1 MSQRLIQICACTG
14 IACLFGGL
22 WAGDALTLSLIGET
36 NVSLYLRIITFILY
50 GVFFASLVLTGKR
63 GRRNDYRFIIFS
75 CLTSLILY
83 GVGTVFFLTG
93 TESFF
98 VIALILTK
106 TVGAPIS
113 AGLMCLCA
121 TIDRAN
127 FPRVALVGLLGAF
140 ITKAI
145 LIWSIGKGFTSPSFI
160 MIVACALV
168 LLTFLFCVVPFA
180 RTVPS
185 FHGENSPLQNDGML
199 SPIKRPVEKLLT
211 PNLVIGMVIASMM
224 LGYLRS
230 GIAGSDPH
238 ALRLVFFALVV
249 IVVLGSKLPVHVT
262 WIFNGAVLCTAAGF
276 LLGPS
281 LAFIILDA
289 SAALCGIGSTLFETV
304 MLVLVVWVTRNC
316 TDPLRGAAGGLLVVI
331 SGHLCGAAVAS
342 IALSLF
348 GLELAFHESSL
359 IIVFI
364 YVVMLVFLFR
374 STSLHLPFLPQTFSD
389 LEDSQEPE
397 DEESKPID
405 EVKGEFQPTAEAID
419 HQPDTAQIQA
429 EAIDQPDGA
438 QPPAEENDIR
448 YWTQPCRYTA
458 QMYKLTPRETEVL
471 EQLAR
476 GRDLSSMEEKFTLSR
491 NTVKMH
497 VKHIYTKL
505 DVHSKQEVI
514 DLVDE
519 ARKIV

>member
-1 MSQRLIQICACTG
+1 MSQKMTQICACTS

-22 WAGDALTLSLIGET
+22 WAGDALTLALIEQASTG
-36 NVSLYLRIITFILY
+36 LYLRIITFIFY
-50 GVFFASLVLTGKR
+50 GIFFGIIVFSGKRERRNNRRFLMISCLVSLVLYGIGTAFFFTG
-63 GRRNDYRFIIFS
+63 NEP
-75 CLTSLILY
+75 
-83 GVGTVFFLTG
+83 FFA
-93 TESFF
+93 
-98 VIALILTK
+98 IALILTK
-106 TVGAPIS
+106 TVGGPLS
-113 AGLMCLCA
+113 AGLMCFCA
-121 TIDRAN
+121 TINRDA
-127 FPRVALVGLLGAF
+127 FPRVALIGLLGAF
-140 ITKAI
+140 ITKAV
-145 LIWSIGKGFTSPSFI
+145 LIWTISKGFSTPSFI
-160 MIVACALV
+160 LLVACSFV
-168 LLTFLFCVVPFA
+168 FFTFFVCVAPFI
-180 RTVPS
+180 RTMAP
-185 FHGENSPLQNDGML
+185 FLGENSHAQKDTLL
-199 SPIKRPVEKLLT
+199 TPIKRPSNKLLT
-211 PNLVIGMVIASMM
+211 TNLVIGMIVASMM

-230 GIAGSDPH
+230 GIVGPDPH
-238 ALRLVFFALVV
+238 ALRLVFFTLVV
-249 IVVLGSKLPVHVT
+249 IVVLGSKLPVRMPWV
-262 WIFNGAVLCTAAGF
+262 FNGATICTAAGF

-289 SAALCGIGSTLFETV
+289 PAALCGIGSTLFETV

-342 IALSLF
+342 IALSVF
-348 GLELAFHESSL
+348 GEGLAFRESSL
-359 IIVFI
+359 IIVFF

-389 LEDSQEPE
+389 LEDNRAPNE
-397 DEESKPID
+397 DENE
-405 EVKGEFQPTAEAID
+405 G
-419 HQPDTAQIQA
+419 
-429 EAIDQPDGA
+429 
-438 QPPAEENDIR
+438 AEENEPACAISQKTEAETTKTSKLPHTEEDDDR
-448 YWTQPCRYTA
+448 YWAQPCLYTA
-458 QMYKLTPRETEVL
+458 KTYKLTPRETEVL